1 MFGLA
6 LILLLFLGRPRFGRH
21 LAFILIF
28 LLAGSRYGFAQTAC
42 TPAWLDTAL
51 TEAAIQNAVDM
62 AATNDVICLAAG
74 SATFNTATIQFGTK
88 AVEIR
93 GHGTMPLQGSAGETI
108 ITGGATLPDQTI
120 FFGDESTGGST
131 TISNIRFLAN
141 ENTPI
146 SGGGGAYI
154 GNRNTGPGTKPWIIH
169 HNDFFLTNIPS
180 ATHGSVFRAINIGA
194 HGGVIYRNK
203 FTATTAPPTYVSNTG
218 VVPIEHSIGDD
229 GSWWASASTE
239 GTADT
244 TGYNNLYVENNYF
257 LNFNVAMDAHTSA
270 RTAWRFNE
278 MHNAS
283 TADHGYDSS
292 NQGERHTELYNNN
305 YYCDD
310 AIALNAW
317 IAQRGGTYMVFNN
330 TFPNGD
336 TMLCAYGGTA
346 ALAGLKQSSYRLS
359 QCIEIGGWP
368 GTYPDTYPVSHQL
381 GWGWVNGTYITGVGS
396 STTQSIPGDAADIAY
411 PTDGFQQS
419 LEPNFLFANTNN
431 GSGDL
436 LFREQ
441 ASNECRAM
449 AYSNTGKGGS
459 AATTLTIPTP
469 GLQYSA
475 PYANAGQDVIAVFAD
490 LVGGSTPTIDDS
502 LGNMWS
508 SPLAGGTNGSQR
520 LTIWH
525 SKITNGGQIA
535 VTFHF
540 GSSAAARAGTIV
552 VMKGLTATPIDQN
565 PATANA
571 TGATTFD
578 APTVGGAGGSALAQ
592 SNEIILGYYALNGP
606 TVYNHSSNVDAFEN
620 DSIAVSAP
628 DAMTVACKPCTG
640 SYTMGINGTTGST
653 DTSNTTVAVSYRAVT
668 STGAATPR
676 ITDATSRNAVM
687 GSITFKVTSND
698 NTNLDLQIND
708 FDALDRETFT
718 QASGVQT
725 NSTTPFNG
733 TTGTGWGTRANRP
746 TTCTYNSS
754 TGVGVAYWSTDQGSW
769 NTSGSGG
776 QGVLDKC
783 TATNTWTDAVYVP
796 YDYPHPL
803 ATVTGGSC
811 TPDHLAFIQQPSDAV
826 LGAVISP
833 SPTIGVYDSGNVLCT
848 DDLGSS
854 VILTVNSGSC
864 LTLGGTTTL
873 PTEVSGIYTAS
884 NLTVATGVGSC
895 TIKAS
900 AGMLT
905 DAISSS
911 FTISAAPPV
920 GTGGGLKLKL
930 RLKGFVN

>member
-1 MFGLA
+1 MK
-6 LILLLFLGRPRFGRH
+6 RT
-21 LAFILIF
+21 AFILLF
-28 LLAGSRYGFAQTAC
+28 LLAGSRYGFAQPAC
-42 TPAWLDTAL
+42 TVTVDPDYTSVS
-51 TEAAIQNAVDM
+51 NAVT
-62 AATNDVICLAAG
+62 AAASGDVICLNAG
-74 SATFNTATIQFGTK
+74 NVTWNSGVVFGTK
-88 AVEIR
+88 ALELR
-93 GHGTMPLQGSAGETI
+93 GHGTLPLQGSAGETI
-108 ITGGATLPDQTI
+108 ITGGASLPQQSLI
-120 FFGDESTGGST
+120 FGDESTVAST
-131 TISNIRFLAN
+131 TIDNIRFLAN
-141 ENTPI
+141 ENTPV
-146 SGGGGAYI
+146 SSNGSAYI

-169 HNDFFLTNIPS
+169 HCDFFISNIPS
-180 ATHGSVFRAINIGA
+180 ATHSSDFRAISIGA

-203 FTATTAPPTYVSNTG
+203 FTATTAPPTYVTNTG
-218 VVPIEHSIGDD
+218 VVPVEHSISDN

-257 LNFNVAMDAHTSA
+257 LNFNVATDSHTSS
-270 RTAWRFNE
+270 RTVWRFNQ
-278 MHNAS
+278 MYNAS

-292 NQGERHTELYNNN
+292 NQGERHSEIYNNE
-305 YYCDD
+305 YHCSD
-310 AIALNAW
+310 AISLNAW
-317 IAQRGGTYMVFNN
+317 IAQRGGTYMIFSN
-330 TFPNGD
+330 TIPDGD

-346 ALAGLKQSSYRLS
+346 ALAGIKQSLYRLS

-368 GTYPDTYPVSHQL
+368 GTYPDTYPISHQL

-396 STTQSIPGDAADIAY
+396 STTQSIPGNAADIAY

-419 LEPNFLFANTNN
+419 LEPNYIFANTYT

-441 ASNECRAM
+441 SSNECRAM
-449 AYSNTGKGGS
+449 AYSNTGKTSG
-459 AATTLTIPTP
+459 TTLTIPTP

-502 LGNMWS
+502 LGNTWS

-552 VMKGLTATPIDQN
+552 VMQGLTATPIDQN

-606 TVYNHSSNVDAFEN
+606 TVYNHSGNVDNFEN
-620 DSIAVSAP
+620 DPIRVSAP
-628 DAMTVACKPCTG
+628 DAMTVACKPCDG

-698 NTNLDLQIND
+698 NTKLDLQIND

-746 TTCTYNSS
+746 TTCTFNSM

-783 TATNTWTDAVYVP
+783 TATNTWTNAVYVP
-796 YDYPHPL
+796 YDYPNPL

-811 TPDHLAFIQQPSDAV
+811 TPDHLAFSLNPSDALV
-826 LGAVISP
+826 SAAFSATVS
-833 SPTIGVYDSGNVLCT
+833 VYDSNGVKCT
-848 DDLGSS
+848 DATN
-854 VILTVNSGSC
+854 TVTIANKGGTC
-864 LTLGGTTTL
+864 TGMTLGGTKTGAAIAGDFATT
-873 PTEVSGIYTAS
+873 
-884 NLTVATGVGSC
+884 NLTENAAGACTLSATADVTGADS
-895 TIKAS
+895 TP
-900 AGMLT
+900 
-905 DAISSS
+905 
-911 FTISAAPPV
+911 FTISDPV
-920 GTGGGLKLKL
+920 IGTGGGIGGRL
-930 RLKGFVN
+930 RLNIR